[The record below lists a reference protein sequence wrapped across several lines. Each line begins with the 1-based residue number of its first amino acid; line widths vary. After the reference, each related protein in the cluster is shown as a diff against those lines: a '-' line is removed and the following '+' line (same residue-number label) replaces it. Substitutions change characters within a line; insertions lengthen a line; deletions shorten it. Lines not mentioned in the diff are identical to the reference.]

1 MGLVFRTCDVQFLAL
16 LTCQSAELMRWV
28 ASVRPSVHLSV
39 RPSIWCGPLLLP
51 YRKAQTHNIWRGHY
65 SHRYHDKLRRRLRC
79 CQLLVFYRRFCG
91 EYTTNAW
98 PDKAMAT
105 HAYVCYAARQ
115 TTFDIRSIYGSD
127 SLPGQE
133 RLHLAKLLHECWG
146 LWYLLFK
153 TTAVRDH
160 LVFVTIS
167 VCS

>member
-1 MGLVFRTCDVQFLAL
+1 MTFFWFLAL

-28 ASVRPSVHLSV
+28 ASVRPSFLSVHLSV
-39 RPSIWCGPLLLP
+39 RPSDVGYFSC
-51 YRKAQTHNIWRGHY
+51 RTV
-65 SHRYHDKLRRRLRC
+65 KLRPIIFDVDITHIGTMINCEGGCGAVSCSFFNRC
-79 CQLLVFYRRFCG
+79 FCG

-133 RLHLAKLLHECWG
+133 RLHWQSYCMNVEVYGTCYLRPLL
-146 LWYLLFK
+146 
-153 TTAVRDH
+153 
-160 LVFVTIS
+160 
-167 VCS
+167 